1 MRLDDKTK
9 KIKTDSSHVIESNN
23 YNYDVVSSV
32 LMCESDNSGFDIGTI
47 TGWGVGQT
55 QSKYIDRISN
65 YFNRLLK
72 KRERE
77 KFLTSLKKDKTVQMS
92 TPKESLIEMTNSNY
106 DIVKELL
113 NVTEDIDSIAFK
125 KLPLNKKEW
134 IELMKILAQR
144 GKKTA
149 VDTKK

>member
-9 KIKTDSSHVIESNN
+9 KIKTNSSHVIESN
-23 YNYDVVSSV
+23 NYDVVSSV

>member
-1 MRLDDKTK
+1 MRIDDKTK
-9 KIKTDSSHVIESNN
+9 KIKTDSSHVIESI
-23 YNYDVVSSV
+23 NYDVVSFI

-55 QSKYIDRISN
+55 QSKYIDRVSS
-65 YFNRLLK
+65 YFNKLLK
-72 KRERE
+72 RRERE
-77 KFLTSLKKDKTVQMS
+77 KFLTSLKKDKTVQMPIS
-92 TPKESLIEMTNSNY
+92 KESLVEMANSNY

-113 NVTEDIDSIAFK
+113 NVTEDTDSIDFK

-144 GKKTA
+144 SKKIS
-149 VDTKK
+149 TKDDRSN